1 MPSKAYGNSI
11 VLAEDS
17 FVRKVIDDNIPHLSN
32 LRTKISDIKI
42 GNDYCIEAIILKK
55 PERRDVQTKTGESI
69 SLAEVYVEDDT
80 GAVSIKG
87 WREQSRMLDKFSL
100 GEIVS
105 VTGLTAKAGLEN
117 KIELFLTP
125 FSSVKKKN

>member
-11 VLAEDS
+11 VLDDDS
-17 FVRKVIDDNIPHLSN
+17 FVRKVTGENFPQLSD
-32 LRTKISDIKI
+32 LRTKISNIKV

-55 PERRDVQTKTGESI
+55 PERREVQTKTGESI
-69 SLAEVYVEDDT
+69 PLAEMYVEDDT
-80 GAVSIKG
+80 AAISVKG
-87 WREQSRMLDKFSL
+87 WREQSRLLDKFSI

-125 FSSVKKKN
+125 FSNIIKKN